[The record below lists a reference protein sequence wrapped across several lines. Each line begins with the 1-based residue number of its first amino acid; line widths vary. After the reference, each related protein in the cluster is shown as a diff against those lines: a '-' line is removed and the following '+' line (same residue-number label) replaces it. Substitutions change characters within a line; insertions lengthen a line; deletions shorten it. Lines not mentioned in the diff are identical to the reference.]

1 MVDKPVV
8 LAVSGASGAVYAKD
22 LFERLHEAGIEMHL
36 VITDT
41 AKKIIDCELG
51 ITEDFF
57 NKDNVTVHDNSNFE
71 VSIASGS
78 FLTAGMVVAPC
89 SMGCL
94 GRIASGVSTG
104 LVERVADVHLKEGRP
119 LILVAR
125 ETPLS
130 DIHLENML
138 RLSRAGATIMPASP
152 AFTHGPKTIEELT
165 AFISARIFDHLNI
178 PQNFVERY
186 KGNN

>member
-1 MVDKPVV
+1 MDKPVV

-22 LFERLHEAGIEMHL
+22 LFERLHEAGIEIHL

-41 AKKIIDCELG
+41 AKKIMRSELG

-57 NKDNVTVHDNSNFE
+57 DKGNVTVHDNSNLE
-71 VSIASGS
+71 VPIASGS

-94 GRIASGVSTG
+94 GRIASGVSAT
-104 LVERVADVHLKEGRP
+104 LIERAADVHLKERRP

-152 AFTHGPKTIEELT
+152 AFTHGPKTIGELS
-165 AFISARIFDHLNI
+165 AFITA
-178 PQNFVERY
+178 
-186 KGNN
+186 